1 MNLIRIRFEDYGPI
15 YKKIFY
21 LSLIIYSLSLMINNY
36 QIMNNTSH
44 WCTTPDQDMFVTI
57 EAMGH
62 NSQKLPKVSVH
73 PGYGHKLLYAY
84 YFKLL
89 NLLNISEYHKL
100 EDFCETPD
108 PLKIWPVMIKNGK
121 TLSFLLFFVFCLIM
135 GLTCWQMTGKPWAL
149 PIGFY
154 FCSLFPGGQV
164 QSIMIRSELI
174 ATIMGCTGILFAL
187 MSLNAKRYLSYIT
200 FAILSGTSIFVAV
213 ITKIQALPFLCFIVA
228 MFVFFPTNKSK
239 FIENI
244 SAKMLTAPAAGMIF
258 MYLIVYEF
266 AGLLTRFN
274 PNHSLLYK
282 AVLLGIILVSF
293 LFIFL
298 YYSLK
303 TRFKNI
309 KALKRILQLI
319 PDYSFTKN
327 KFSFEWLLANKL
339 FAFTSLIVIILI
351 IYSVTPLWTILW
363 SKISQV
369 SLLNNS
375 FCTRRADYI
384 VQVLYSQAISCN
396 LYYWGLTIV
405 SCLLIFLSYS
415 LRKRL
420 ENKLLRRM
428 LSIGYFLLGFFF
440 LGITFLNLS
449 LWPLHILEGS
459 LQYSDYLLSLFTGPE
474 SVTPYI
480 DTTEKISLSFLY
492 SVFLKWTET
501 YSYFHFLLICFS
513 CYFFSSKKI
522 SIYNKSIFVSLILTS
537 YLYSYFSSF
546 RYYVNFYLIFS
557 DVFLIF
563 GFIFLLSEL
572 SNLIVLN
579 KFFRTCFKGLVVAC
593 IFSLPIFMPPN
604 FGTFNPP
611 SFGFYRP
618 DMLNGCVPWSSPYS
632 GVSPWVQDKYIQCMQ
647 KAYPTEEIF
656 IQKFDALDT
665 VILRDLNR
673 KYLSK

>member
-1 MNLIRIRFEDYGPI
+1 MRLFQIRFEDYGPI
-15 YKKIFY
+15 CKKLFY

-36 QIMNNTSH
+36 QIMNSTSH

-62 NSQKLPKVSVH
+62 NSQKVPKVSVH

-121 TLSFLLFFVFCLIM
+121 TLSFLLFFVYCLVM
-135 GLTCWQMTGKPWAL
+135 GLTCWKMTGKPWAF
-149 PIGFY
+149 PIGF
-154 FCSLFPGGQV
+154 FLGSLFPGGQV
-164 QSIMIRSELI
+164 QSIIIRSELI

-187 MSLNAKRYLSYIT
+187 MSLNAKRYLSNIT

-244 SAKMLTAPAAGMIF
+244 SAKMLTAPAAVIMLIF
-258 MYLIVYEF
+258 LIVYEF
-266 AGLLTRFN
+266 ARLLVRFN

-282 AVLLGIILVSF
+282 TGLLGFILVSF

-319 PDYSFTKN
+319 PDYSLTKN

-339 FAFTSLIVIILI
+339 FALTSLIVIILI

-369 SLLNNS
+369 SFNS
-375 FCTRRADYI
+375 FCTSKAVDLGQ
-384 VQVLYSQAISCN
+384 VQYSHTISCN

-420 ENKLLRRM
+420 ENKVLKRM
-428 LSIGYFLLGFFF
+428 LSLGYFLLGFLF
-440 LGITFLNLS
+440 LGITFLNLG
-449 LWPLHILEGS
+449 LWPFHTPELILH
-459 LQYSDYLLSLFTGPE
+459 YSDHLLQTITRPGY
-474 SVTPYI
+474 VTPYI
-480 DTTEKISLSFLY
+480 STTDKISLSFFY

-537 YLYSYFSSF
+537 YLYSYFSNL
-546 RYYVNFYLIFS
+546 RYYINFYLIFS

-579 KFFRTCFKGLVVAC
+579 KFFRACFTGLVVAC
-593 IFSLPIFMPPN
+593 IFSLPIFMPPY

-611 SFGFYRP
+611 SFGFGNDP
-618 DMLNGCVPWSSPYS
+618 GPNGCVAWTLPKPGTYA
-632 GVSPWVQDKYIQCMQ
+632 WVQEKYTQCMQ

-656 IQKFDALDT
+656 IQNFDALNSL
-665 VILRDLNR
+665 IIRDLNR